1 MASFLEYGTIDT
13 SGGSMTISF
22 HDQYASIARLAEDR
36 IPDIKAFLRER
47 FRAEVPVSVRV
58 TDKVVVPAAARRRIE
73 AEDKQREWEEEAVS
87 HPLVRQIVSEFGAR
101 VSKVQIQR
109 E

>member
-1 MASFLEYGTIDT
+1 MHMLESPKTMQVSPAYD
-13 SGGSMTISF
+13 
-22 HDQYASIARLAEDR
+22 DL
-36 IPDIKAFLRER
+36 IPDIKAFLKER
-47 FRAEVPVSVRV
+47 FRAEVPVAVRV
-58 TDKVVVPAAARRRIE
+58 TDKVVVPAAAKRRIE